1 MAGDDQMRID
11 MRIDRIAV
19 WQRAHYN
26 CTHEVAMGAAP
37 AWTTTKPLYD
47 SAHLSVDHFVS
58 SGHVGAPWQCA
69 EHFHEAIQIT
79 VLSARS
85 SLQADWLTICG
96 SRRRK
101 QISGPAICVTPALQ
115 PHSMEWQEAQ
125 GSVGILVSADFLGQ
139 CSEGPEFAIQERY
152 GLHDPFLERLWNL
165 LIDALDA
172 GTPITR
178 LLAESTAAIAL
189 EHLRRQAGFQQG
201 QSSGCHR
208 LGQVIEYIH
217 AHLNAELSIVE
228 LARIAQTSPFHFARH
243 FKAGT
248 GLTPHQYVMERRIE
262 LAKWLL
268 ADRNRSIADAAY
280 ASGFATQAHLTTVF
294 RRLVGVTPRAYRT
307 HAGSAKTE
315 SARIGK
321 ACATI

>member
-1 MAGDDQMRID
+1 
-11 MRIDRIAV
+11 
-19 WQRAHYN
+19 
-26 CTHEVAMGAAP
+26 MGAAP

-69 EHFHEAIQIT
+69 EHFHDAIQIT
-79 VLSARS
+79 VLSTRS
-85 SLQADWLTICG
+85 SLQADWLTTSG

-115 PHSMEWQEAQ
+115 PHSMEWEEAH
-125 GSVGILVSADFLGQ
+125 GSVGILVSAGLLGEY
-139 CSEGPEFAIQERY
+139 SEGPELAIEERY
-152 GLHDPFLERLWNL
+152 GLHDPFLEHLWSL
-165 LIDALDA
+165 LIDARDA

-178 LLAESTAAIAL
+178 LLAESTAVITL
-189 EHLRRQAGFQQG
+189 EHLRRRAGFRQG

-217 AHLNAELSIVE
+217 AHLDAELSIVE

-243 FKAGT
+243 FRASI
-248 GLTPHQYVMERRIE
+248 GLTPHQYVVERRIE

-268 ADRNRSIADAAY
+268 AGRNRSIADVAY
-280 ASGFATQAHLTTVF
+280 ASGFATQAHLTAVF

-307 HAGSAKTE
+307 HAGSAQAE

-321 ACATI
+321 DRARI